1 MAHYRIRIYE
11 TADSYVDFAYPLLR
25 AYYAENG
32 ERIRDRLG
40 NIHRIAAPGTR
51 TPSALTF
58 SVLPQELAVPANASD
73 IEGESGLEWLERMLR
88 TQAELLLFCDG
99 QTVMPDPAGA
109 AATATSGT
117 DSLPL
122 ARALAYRC
130 VLDVPPADG
139 FALLPG
145 LEEQRVE
152 VGFNVHETGSFSD
165 YNDIES
171 YETET

>member
-40 NIHRIAAPGTR
+40 NVHRIAAPGTR

-88 TQAELLLFCDG
+88 SQAELLLFCDG
-99 QTVMPDPAGA
+99 LTAMPDPAGDPATA
-109 AATATSGT
+109 AAGT
-117 DSLPL
+117 GSLPL

-145 LEEQRVE
+145 LGEERVE
-152 VGFNVHETGSFSD
+152 LGFSVNEVGTFDDFDDVD
-165 YNDIES
+165 S
-171 YETET
+171 YEAED